1 MRESIHG
8 GAGMDA
14 EPPGLVVDGRRV
26 CCDTRDVGAEEGT
39 ETPVEGRDGSRAG
52 DRPVGYCV
60 GVGAPGAG
68 WLMEWPFS
76 LVEPE
81 VFRAAGVARRGEAE
95 DLAEGWLE
103 VMVGGSGRF
112 AWTAQG
118 PRTVAAE
125 PDSDL
130 PCTVY
135 ASAREFAGCWVP
147 TLFLMAGRR
156 GTTCYWQWA
165 TSGSRQVPLIG
176 AEAIDGIEWVV
187 DMLLLIVRSSIRSP
201 AA

>member
-1 MRESIHG
+1 MVATGRG
-8 GAGMDA
+8 
-14 EPPGLVVDGRRV
+14 DGPA
-26 CCDTRDVGAEEGT
+26 DVGG
-39 ETPVEGRDGSRAG
+39 GFHAG
-52 DRPVGYCV
+52 DRSISQGDAE
-60 GVGAPGAG
+60 GAAPS
-68 WLMEWPFS
+68 MEWPFS

-81 VFRAAGVARRGEAE
+81 VFRAAGVARRDEAE
-95 DLAEGWLE
+95 DLATSWLGA
-103 VMVGGSGRF
+103 MMDGSPRF

-118 PRTVAAE
+118 PRTVVAE
-125 PDSDL
+125 PHPDL
-130 PCTVY
+130 PCTVF
-135 ASAREFAGCWVP
+135 AAAREFAGYWVP

-187 DMLLLIVRSSIRSP
+187 DMLLLIARSSIRSP